1 MQWLGICIVLTGP
14 SITNNPSYDENV
26 SEIHRVVVESLDE
39 YIPETT
45 RLINYKK
52 LRREPW
58 LTAGIQT
65 STRKA
70 KLLYKQTQ
78 KKNCDNHCLD
88 RYKKYNQEE
97 MLNDVTI

>member
-1 MQWLGICIVLTGP
+1 MHSVNWTEY
-14 SITNNPSYDENV
+14 TNYPSYDNNV
-26 SEIHRVVVESLDE
+26 SEIHRVVVEALDE
-39 YIPETT
+39 FIPETT
-45 RLINYKK
+45 RLISYKK

-78 KKNCDNHCLD
+78 RKNCDNHCLD
-88 RYKKYNQEE
+88 KYKRYNQ
-97 MLNDVTI
+97 LLTKVRRNAK